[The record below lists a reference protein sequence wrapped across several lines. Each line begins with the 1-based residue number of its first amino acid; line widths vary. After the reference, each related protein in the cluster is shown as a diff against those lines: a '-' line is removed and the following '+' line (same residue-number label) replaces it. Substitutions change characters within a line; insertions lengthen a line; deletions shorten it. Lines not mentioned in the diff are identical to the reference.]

1 MRTHFLP
8 TGIFLLLLL
17 VSCKDGADKE
27 TATVT
32 AFVGADIIDG
42 TGSDPIRNGVLL
54 ISDGRVLSVGSVSQ
68 VEVPEGAGVIDVSG
82 KTIIPGII
90 NAHGHVGDVK
100 GIEPGHY
107 SAENIQDQLELYARY
122 GVTTVVSLG
131 DDRSEAEPFRAAI
144 DTSASPGRARLYIA
158 GTVVSGTTPE
168 DAVAMVDENMRMG
181 VDFMKIRVDDNLG
194 SGTKMSEEV
203 YRAVIDRS
211 HEHGIRLAA
220 HMYYLEDAKALLRS
234 GADFIAHSVRD
245 VAVDS
250 SLIRLLKERNVC
262 YCPTLTRDL
271 STFVY
276 GEIPDFFEDPFF
288 LREVDTAIL
297 QPLKDPQ
304 RRLQVRQ
311 SRSAQ
316 TYKQG
321 LQWALKNLKTLS
333 DSGVVIAFGTD
344 SGVSGRFQGY
354 FEHLE
359 MELMAEAGLSPM
371 EILTSATGSAASCL
385 DLKDVG
391 TLEPGKLADFVVL
404 DKDPVADITNT
415 RGISSVWI
423 GGKSVSDNW

>member
-1 MRTHFLP
+1 
-8 TGIFLLLLL
+8 
-17 VSCKDGADKE
+17 
-27 TATVT
+27 
-32 AFVGADIIDG
+32 
-42 TGSDPIRNGVLL
+42 
-54 ISDGRVLSVGSVSQ
+54 
-68 VEVPEGAGVIDVSG
+68 VIDVSG

>member
-8 TGIFLLLLL
+8 AGIFLLLLL
-17 VSCKDGADKE
+17 VSCKDRADKE

-321 LQWALKNLKTLS
+321 LQRALKNLKTLS

-423 GGKSVSDNW
+423 GGKSVSR

>member
-17 VSCKDGADKE
+17 VSCKDRADKE

-423 GGKSVSDNW
+423 GGKSVSR

>member
-8 TGIFLLLLL
+8 AGIFLLLLL
-17 VSCKDGADKE
+17 VSCKDRADKE

-423 GGKSVSDNW
+423 GGKSVSR

>member
-423 GGKSVSDNW
+423 GGKSVSR

>member
-1 MRTHFLP
+1 MRTHFLS

-17 VSCKDGADKE
+17 VSCKDRADKE

-288 LREVDTAIL
+288 LREVDTTIL

-321 LQWALKNLKTLS
+321 LQRALKNLKTLS

-371 EILTSATGSAASCL
+371 EILTSATGSAARCL

-404 DKDPVADITNT
+404 DKDPIADITNT

-423 GGKSVSDNW
+423 GGKSVMR

>member
-8 TGIFLLLLL
+8 AGIFLLLLL

-423 GGKSVSDNW
+423 GGKSVSR

>member
-1 MRTHFLP
+1 MRTHFLS

-17 VSCKDGADKE
+17 VSCKDRADKE

-131 DDRSEAEPFRAAI
+131 DDGREAELFRAAV

-168 DAVAMVDENMRMG
+168 DAVAVVDENMRMG

-288 LREVDTAIL
+288 LREVDTTIL

-321 LQWALKNLKTLS
+321 LQRALKNLKTLS

-371 EILTSATGSAASCL
+371 EILTSATGSAARCL

-404 DKDPVADITNT
+404 DKDPIADITNT

-423 GGKSVSDNW
+423 GGKSVMR

>member
-203 YRAVIDRS
+203 YRAVIDCS

-423 GGKSVSDNW
+423 GGKSVSR

>member
-8 TGIFLLLLL
+8 AGIFLLLLL

-321 LQWALKNLKTLS
+321 LQRALKNLKTLS

-423 GGKSVSDNW
+423 GGKSVSR

>member
-17 VSCKDGADKE
+17 VSCKDRADKE

-321 LQWALKNLKTLS
+321 LQRALKNLKTLS

-423 GGKSVSDNW
+423 GGKSVSR

>member
-8 TGIFLLLLL
+8 AGIFLLLLL
-17 VSCKDGADKE
+17 VSCKDRADKE

-321 LQWALKNLKTLS
+321 LQRALKNLKTLS